1 MARYTDDSRER
12 VRDAVDFEQLV
23 GARTELKRA
32 GVNRLQGL
40 CPFHEERTPSFGINP
55 IEKVY
60 HCFGCGAG
68 GDVFRF
74 VMETEGLDFSEA
86 LETLAE
92 RYNVHLEREAE
103 DPHEAQRRERRERLY
118 GLLERTAAYYVRV
131 LWESPEAAFARE
143 YLAQRGLQE
152 PALRAY
158 RVGYAPDSFDRV
170 LLGSQKAGYSTEELL
185 AAGLIQPSRSRAGY
199 FDRFRGRV
207 TFPLTDAKGHVLGF
221 GARAMKPDQQPKY
234 LNTSD
239 SDIFHKSQ
247 VVYGQDM
254 ARAAAA
260 KAGRVVIVEGYT
272 DVIALHQAGVP
283 ETVAQMGTALTEQQV
298 DAIARLAPK
307 ALLCQ
312 DPDSAGQASA
322 QRGLES
328 LMTLMKSEKWR
339 TRSVDFKIVRL
350 PSKQDPADVVQRAG
364 ADEMRA
370 LLEKAMPIERF
381 RVERALEMSDLSADE
396 LLQAAVQIIAPLPA
410 SVLRDDLVKFTADRL
425 GINVQIV
432 HEVLRGTTPP
442 QPPQQPWDSWGDQ
455 GRRGDGGSWG
465 GRNRGGPRGGARNG
479 GGPRG
484 GGPGRFGPAPPPEP
498 IDPRAA
504 LNRRTQ
510 SEEAYLAYCIALAD
524 EGEQRLAAVDIE
536 DYFSAPNTR
545 KAAAYL
551 REHLR
556 HPGSNLPSG
565 DEELARLIAKLTVDA
580 NRLEATPA
588 KLELEA
594 LQLDLHRLERHIAQ
608 ARLSGATGVSA
619 LAVERQKVL
628 DKIRHRLT

>member
-12 VRDAVDFEQLV
+12 VRDAVNFEELV

-32 GVNRLQGL
+32 GIGRLQGL

-55 IEKVY
+55 VEKVY

-86 LETLAE
+86 LESLAE
-92 RYNVHLEREAE
+92 RYRVTLERESE
-103 DPHEAQRRERRERLY
+103 DPRDAQKRERRDRLFA
-118 GLLERTAAYYVRV
+118 LLERTAAYYVRV

-143 YLAQRGLQE
+143 YLAKRGLTE
-152 PALRAY
+152 DALRAY
-158 RVGYAPDSFDRV
+158 RVGYAPDAYDRV
-170 LLGSQKAGYSTEELL
+170 LLGSQRAGYSTEELL
-185 AAGLIQPSRSRAGY
+185 AAGLIQPSKGRSGH

-239 SDIFHKSQ
+239 GEIFHKSQ

-322 QRGLES
+322 QRGLET
-328 LMTLMKSEKWR
+328 LTALMKSDKWR
-339 TRSVDFKIVRL
+339 TRAVEFKIVRL
-350 PSKQDPADVVQRAG
+350 PSKQDPADVVQDAG
-364 ADEMRA
+364 PDEMRR
-370 LLEKAMPIERF
+370 LLQTAMPIERF
-381 RVERALEMSDLSADE
+381 QVERALEIEGPSTDE
-396 LLQAAVQIIAPLPA
+396 LLGEAVRIIAPLPV
-410 SVLRDDLVKFTADRL
+410 SVLRDELVKFTADRL

-432 HEVLRGTTPP
+432 HEVLRGTSAAAP
-442 QPPQQPWDSWGDQ
+442 QPQWQ
-455 GRRGDGGSWG
+455 GGGWNERG
-465 GRNRGGPRGGARNG
+465 GRQFGGQRGRGNG
-479 GGPRG
+479 RD
-484 GGPGRFGPAPPPEP
+484 RFKAPLPPPEP
-498 IDPRAA
+498 VDPRAA
-504 LNRRTQ
+504 FARRTG
-510 SEEAYLAYCIALAD
+510 SEEAYLAYCVALPE
-524 EGEQRLAAVDIE
+524 EGERRLAEVEID
-536 DYFSAPNTR
+536 DYFSSPTTR
-545 KAAAYL
+545 KAAEYL
-551 REHLR
+551 RVHLR

-580 NRLEATPA
+580 NRIEATPA

-594 LQLDLHRLERHIAQ
+594 LQLDLHRLERHISQ
-608 ARLSGATGVSA
+608 VRLSGTTGVSA

-628 DKIRHRLT
+628 DMIRHRLT

>member
-1 MARYTDDSRER
+1 
-12 VRDAVDFEQLV
+12 
-23 GARTELKRA
+23 
-32 GVNRLQGL
+32 
-40 CPFHEERTPSFGINP
+40 
-55 IEKVY
+55 
-60 HCFGCGAG
+60 
-68 GDVFRF
+68 
-74 VMETEGLDFSEA
+74 
-86 LETLAE
+86 
-92 RYNVHLEREAE
+92 
-103 DPHEAQRRERRERLY
+103 
-118 GLLERTAAYYVRV
+118 V
-131 LWESPEAAFARE
+131 LWEAPEAEFARD
-143 YLAQRGLQE
+143 YLARRGLRE
-152 PALRAY
+152 DALRAY
-158 RVGYAPDSFDRV
+158 RVGYAPDSYDRV
-170 LLGSQKAGYSTEELL
+170 LLGSQTAGYGTDELL
-185 AAGLIQPSRSRAGY
+185 AAGLIQPSRSRSGY
-199 FDRFRGRV
+199 IDRFRGRV

-239 SDIFHKSQ
+239 GEIFHKSQ

-322 QRGLES
+322 QRGLEA
-328 LMTLMKSEKWR
+328 LIALMKSDRWR

-350 PSKQDPADVVQRAG
+350 PSKQDPADVVQDAG
-364 ADEMRA
+364 ADEMRR
-370 LLEKAMPIERF
+370 LLQTAMPIERF
-381 RVERALEMSDLSADE
+381 QVERALEVDGPSTDE
-396 LLQAAVQIIAPLPA
+396 LLAEAIRIIAPLPV
-410 SVLRDDLVKFTADRL
+410 SVLRDELVKFTADRL

-432 HEVLRGTTPP
+432 HEVLRGTTPAPSLP
-442 QPPQQPWDSWGDQ
+442 QPPWDGRQ
-455 GRRGDGGSWG
+455 GGWQDRGRQS
-465 GRNRGGPRGGARNG
+465 RGQRPN
-479 GGPRG
+479 
-484 GGPGRFGPAPPPEP
+484 GRFKAPLPPPEP

-510 SEEAYLAYCIALAD
+510 SEEAYLAYCIALPE
-524 EGEQRLAAVDIE
+524 EGERRLAAVDVE
-536 DYFSAPNTR
+536 DYFSSATSR
-545 KAAAYL
+545 KAAEYL
-551 REHLR
+551 RVHLR

-565 DEELARLIAKLTVDA
+565 DEDLARLVAKLTVDA

-594 LQLDLHRLERHIAQ
+594 LQLDLHRLERHISQ
-608 ARLSGATGVSA
+608 ARLTGTTGVSA

-628 DKIRHRLT
+628 DEIRHRLT